1 MFTYF
6 SNLYEKLYLYFSNLI
21 ITMKQHNPWHGVDPM
36 VEGCEVNALIE
47 ISNGSR
53 AKYEL
58 DKETGLLRLDR
69 VLYSA
74 VYYPAN
80 YGFIP
85 RTYAKDD
92 DPLDV
97 LVLSQIA
104 IQPLCIVRVKIIGV
118 MQMVDQGKPDD
129 KLIAVASH
137 DKSVSHIDKIKDMPP
152 IFDSELKQF
161 FEEYKRLEE
170 KDVLVEDFS
179 DRTKAMEILEDA
191 LLRYKELY
199 P

>member
-1 MFTYF
+1 
-6 SNLYEKLYLYFSNLI
+6 
-21 ITMKQHNPWHGVDPM
+21 MKNHNPWHSVAPD
-36 VEGCEVNALIE
+36 VRGCEVNALIE
-47 ISNGSR
+47 ISNGGR

-58 DKETGLLRLDR
+58 DKETGLLCLDR

-92 DPLDV
+92 VPLDV

-118 MQMVDQGKPDD
+118 MQMIDQGKPDD
-129 KLIAVASH
+129 KLISVACN
-137 DKSVSHIDKIKDMPP
+137 DKSVSHIEEIKDMPP

-161 FEEYKRLEE
+161 FEEYKRLEQ
-170 KDVLVEDFS
+170 KTVLVEDFS
-179 DRTKAMEILEDA
+179 DRNKAIEILADA
-191 LLRYKELY
+191 LQRYVELY
-199 P
+199 T

>member
-1 MFTYF
+1 M
-6 SNLYEKLYLYFSNLI
+6 
-21 ITMKQHNPWHGVDPM
+21 MVHNPWHS
-36 VEGCEVNALIE
+36 VEPDLEGFEVNAIIE

-104 IQPLCIVRVKIIGV
+104 IQPLRIVRVKIIGV
-118 MQMVDQGKPDD
+118 MQMIDQGKPDD
-129 KLIAVASH
+129 KLISVACH
-137 DKSVSHIDKIKDMPP
+137 DKSVSHIEEIKGMPP
-152 IFDSELKQF
+152 IFDSELRQF
-161 FEEYKRLEE
+161 FEEYKRLEQ
-170 KDVLVEDFS
+170 KTVLVEEFA
-179 DRTKAMEILEDA
+179 DRLHAIEILEDA
-191 LLRYKELY
+191 LTRYKELY
-199 P
+199 QYGPGN

>member
-1 MFTYF
+1 M
-6 SNLYEKLYLYFSNLI
+6 
-21 ITMKQHNPWHGVDPM
+21 MVHNPWHS
-36 VEGCEVNALIE
+36 VEPEAKGFEVNALIE

-58 DKETGLLRLDR
+58 DKETGLLKLDR

-118 MQMVDQGKPDD
+118 MQMIDQGKPDD
-129 KLIAVASH
+129 KLISVACH
-137 DKSVSHIDKIKDMPP
+137 DKSVSHIEEIKGMPP

-161 FEEYKRLEE
+161 FEEYKRLEQ
-170 KDVLVEDFS
+170 KTVLVEEFA
-179 DRTKAMEILEDA
+179 DRKKALDILEDA
-191 LLRYKELY
+191 LQRYKELY

>member
-1 MFTYF
+1 MR
-6 SNLYEKLYLYFSNLI
+6 I
-21 ITMKQHNPWHGVDPM
+21 HNSWHSVDPR
-36 VEGCEVNALIE
+36 VVGYEVNALIE

-69 VLYSA
+69 VLYSS

-85 RTYAKDD
+85 RTVAKDD
-92 DPLDV
+92 DPIDV
-97 LVLSQIA
+97 LVLSQIP
-104 IQPLCIVRVKIIGV
+104 IQPMCIVRVKIIGV
-118 MQMVDQGKPDD
+118 MQMIDQGKPDD
-129 KLIAVASH
+129 KLISVACH
-137 DKSVSHIDKIKDMPP
+137 DKSVSHIEEIKDMPP

-161 FEEYKRLEE
+161 FEEYKRLE
-170 KDVLVEDFS
+170 KKTVLVEDFS
-179 DRTKAMEILEDA
+179 DRNKAIEVLQDA
-191 LLRYKELY
+191 LQRYAELY

>member
-1 MFTYF
+1 M
-6 SNLYEKLYLYFSNLI
+6 
-21 ITMKQHNPWHGVDPM
+21 MQHNPWHSVDPE
-36 VEGCEVNALIE
+36 VDNCQVNALIE

-58 DKETGLLRLDR
+58 DKETGLLKLDR

-104 IQPLCIVRVKIIGV
+104 IQPLCIVRVKIIG
-118 MQMVDQGKPDD
+118 MMEMIDQGKADD
-129 KLIAVASH
+129 KLIAVACY
-137 DKSVSHIDKIKDMPP
+137 DKSVSHIEEIRDLPP

-161 FEEYKRLEE
+161 FQEYKRLEQ
-170 KDVLVEDFS
+170 KSVKVEHFTG
-179 DRTKAMEILEDA
+179 RAQAKETLHDA
-191 LLRYKELY
+191 LDRYSTLY
-199 P
+199 PHIVKG

>member
-1 MFTYF
+1 
-6 SNLYEKLYLYFSNLI
+6 
-21 ITMKQHNPWHGVDPM
+21 MKVHNPWHSVEPEVD
-36 VEGCEVNALIE
+36 GFQVNAIIE
-47 ISNGSR
+47 ISNGGR

-137 DKSVSHIDKIKDMPP
+137 DKSVCHIDKIKDMPP

-179 DRTKAMEILEDA
+179 DRAKAMKILEDA